1 MTALLLRHARVED
14 SPDPA
19 DIRVRDGRIEAI
31 GPSLAVPDGVDTDE
45 LDCAGRVVIPG
56 LVEAHLHPDKALLD
70 RVRPNPTG
78 TLADAIRITAELK
91 AGFTHDEVR
100 ARAEQVLR
108 MCVLNGT
115 TTLRAHPDVDP
126 VGGLT
131 GLEVMLELRERWAK
145 LVTVQVV
152 AFPQEGVIKA
162 PGTEK
167 LLRKAL
173 EAGADAVGGCTY
185 GEVTVAD
192 CRRQVD
198 LVLDLAAEYGVPADL
213 HADFADDGSDERF
226 ALAEFIA
233 RRTAERG
240 LSGRVTLGHATSL
253 GGRPPAERRAVL
265 AELAAAGVAVVPLPA
280 TDLFLGGRGDDTAVR
295 RGLAP
300 VRELWEAGVLT
311 ACATNNIRNAFTP
324 YGTGDV
330 LETALLLARLAH
342 LSGPADLRRVLD
354 MVTYDAAR
362 VIGIPEADYGV
373 REGAVADLVVLDTRE
388 YDSVLLDRPVRT
400 AVVKSGRVVARSQF
414 TAELDGALVAGRE
427 A

>member
-1 MTALLLRHARVED
+1 MSALLLRHARVED
-14 SPDPA
+14 SLDPA
-19 DIRVRDGRIEAI
+19 DIRVRDARVETI
-31 GPSLAVPDGVDTDE
+31 GQDLQPPDGAEV

-56 LVEAHLHPDKALLD
+56 LIEAHLHPDKALLD
-70 RVRPNPTG
+70 SVRPNPTG
-78 TLADAIRITAELK
+78 TLADAIRVTAELK
-91 AGFTHDEVR
+91 AGFTRDDVR
-100 ARAEQVLR
+100 ARAERVLR

-115 TTLRAHPDVDP
+115 TTVRAHPDVDP
-126 VGGLT
+126 AAGLVGF
-131 GLEVMLELRERWAK
+131 EVLLELRESWAD
-145 LVTVQVV
+145 LVTLQVV
-152 AFPQEGVIKA
+152 AFPQEGVFRA

-173 EAGADAVGGCTY
+173 DAGADAIGGCTY
-185 GEVTVAD
+185 SEASVAD
-192 CRRQVD
+192 CHRQVE

-213 HADFADDGSDERF
+213 HADFADDCDDERF

-233 RRTAERG
+233 ARTAARG

-265 AELAAAGVAVVPLPA
+265 ADLAAAGVAVVPLPA

-330 LETALLLARLAH
+330 LEAALLLARLGH
-342 LSGPADLRRVLD
+342 LSGPADLRRVLR

-362 VIGIPEADYGV
+362 VIGLPEADYGV
-373 REGAVADLVVLDTRE
+373 REGTVADLVVLDTDD
-388 YDSVLLDRPVRT
+388 YDSVLLERPVRT
-400 AVVKSGRVVARSQF
+400 AVVKSGRVVARSTF
-414 TAELDGALVAGRE
+414 ATELDSSLVTGLGA
-427 A
+427 